1 MTTNNSDDSQQIYE
15 SDKTKQIQFAMDSFR
30 NIQEL
35 IRFIDQKAAA
45 VLVVYGF
52 IITAFIE
59 FSISLSFVN
68 PFNQKLFPGIG
79 SSLILV
85 FGMLTLGNIVRQIY
99 YIIVKILKP
108 RLAMNYKEDEHS
120 VFYFEHIS
128 SIRKNDLN
136 SRLKSISGD
145 QIIEEI
151 AGQIHEVAKIMTI
164 KTHRLGYVFNGLLY
178 TVGFLSVY
186 IILIQLL

>member
-1 MTTNNSDDSQQIYE
+1 MSNSSSDDTQQIYE
-15 SDKTKQIQFAMDSFR
+15 TDKTKQIQFAMDSFK

-52 IITAFIE
+52 IITAYIE
-59 FSISLSFVN
+59 FSKTQSFIN
-68 PFNQKLFPGIG
+68 PFKLSLVPGIG
-79 SSLILV
+79 SSLIFV
-85 FGMLTLGNIVRQIY
+85 FGVLTLGNIVRQIY
-99 YIIVKILKP
+99 FIIVKILKP

-128 SIRKNDLN
+128 SIRKNVLN
-136 SRLKSISGD
+136 SRLKSISED

-178 TVGFLSVY
+178 TVGFLTVY
-186 IILIQLL
+186 IILIQIL